1 MWDCAEGLPAA
12 WFRFRLCGMKKGRQ
26 LDFNFPA
33 NDLLEFPRDLG
44 EEGWFQFY
52 ADRRGAFERVEEK
65 FGIPLN
71 QRVRVY
77 LLGEEEGLE
86 GLLTLNRLALPP
98 ADADEILLQLGGRS
112 FYNSAIAR
120 WERVSA

>member
-1 MWDCAEGLPAA
+1 
-12 WFRFRLCGMKKGRQ
+12 MKKGSQ

-52 ADRRGAFERVEEK
+52 ANRRDAFARLEEK
-65 FGIPLN
+65 FGTPLN
-71 QRVRVY
+71 QQVRITLY
-77 LLGEEEGLE
+77 GEHTVLQ

-98 ADADEILLQLGGRS
+98 ADADEIQLRLGGRIFLS
-112 FYNSAIAR
+112 SAI
-120 WERVSA
+120 ERVERLKD

>member
-1 MWDCAEGLPAA
+1 
-12 WFRFRLCGMKKGRQ
+12 MKKGSQ

-52 ADRRGAFERVEEK
+52 ANRRDAFERLEEK

-71 QRVRVY
+71 QRVQIV
-77 LLGEEEGLE
+77 LHGEATPLR
-86 GLLTLNRLALPP
+86 GLLTLNRLELPP
-98 ADADEILLQLGGRS
+98 ADAEEIRLRLGGRTFLS
-112 FYNSAIAR
+112 SAIEGA
-120 WERVSA
+120 ERLEG

>member
-1 MWDCAEGLPAA
+1 
-12 WFRFRLCGMKKGRQ
+12 MKKGSQ

-52 ADRRGAFERVEEK
+52 ANRRDAFERLEEK
-65 FGIPLN
+65 FGTPLN
-71 QRVRVY
+71 QQVRIT
-77 LLGEEEGLE
+77 LHGEQAVLK

-98 ADADEILLQLGGRS
+98 VDADEIQLRLGGRTFLS
-112 FYNSAIAR
+112 SAIKR
-120 WERVSA
+120 VERLKD

>member
-1 MWDCAEGLPAA
+1 
-12 WFRFRLCGMKKGRQ
+12 MKKGSQ
-26 LDFNFPA
+26 LDFNFPS

-52 ADRRGAFERVEEK
+52 ADRRGAFERVEQK

-71 QRVRVY
+71 QRVRVF
-77 LLGEEEGLE
+77 LQGEEKGLE

-98 ADADEILLQLGGRS
+98 ADADEILLQLAGRS
-112 FYNSAIAR
+112 FYNSEIDR
-120 WERVSA
+120 WERLAG